1 MGDNCGAQPGG
12 GDEAVAQRGASREQQ
27 TRGLSLDGAAGSA
40 EARSWRQ
47 APSEDTLQ
55 RAFSVL
61 MERMEL
67 EPEGAVLAYHA
78 CAPWRRELEA
88 RGFDSKTVQLCSAL
102 AGGMESGRLVQI
114 AYLRLNASS
123 GEDERTRYMEAC
135 KFLGSWGWEGSLHA
149 WLQAASQEPDTSFL
163 SRGASSTAQCLGLQ
177 LLQWAGKPQAR
188 YTERHPSLRET
199 SSLPGRSRR
208 VNSVAF
214 SHDGRLVISGS
225 DDMLVT
231 IWITEAG
238 AEVSSFVGVR

>member
-47 APSEDTLQ
+47 EPSEDTLQ

-149 WLQAASQEPDTSFL
+149 WLQAASQEPDASFL

-177 LLQWAGKPQAR
+177 LLQWAGKPQ
-188 YTERHPSLRET
+188 TERC
-199 SSLPGRSRR
+199 SLPGRSRR

-231 IWITEAG
+231 IWVTETG
-238 AEVSSFVGVR
+238 AEVSSFAGVR